1 MLECMACTAC
11 TRGAAAGAL
20 GASGAAGK
28 YTLWA
33 QASCLITRDF
43 QAGLGGT
50 CRALG
55 LSGSYLSD
63 AERCIQQMHAS
74 RVTVKVLDMVRQVR
88 RAKRAK

>member
-11 TRGAAAGAL
+11 TRGAAEGAL

-43 QAGLGGT
+43 QAGFGGT
-50 CRALG
+50 CTALEVSVSSSEALQG
-55 LSGSYLSD
+55 GALYVG
-63 AERCIQQMHAS
+63 
-74 RVTVKVLDMVRQVR
+74 
-88 RAKRAK
+88 